1 MKNVYNLSQILRV
14 LWMRISAG
22 ILISSM
28 LITSCIGLPSPEP
41 DSLADVPSF
50 DQPEATMAPSPASTR
65 DSMDTYIRVNTIG
78 YLPKDHKIG
87 LALTNIDLSG
97 RQFEVIGPDRVLA
110 AGPVGK
116 DRGPYASFKHLYEL
130 DFTSFITN
138 GLFHLQIDETIS
150 EPFEISEKVYQP
162 LIPLTLQFFQV
173 QRCGSSLAQMH
184 GECHTS
190 DGIINSGPKKS
201 RKIDASGGWHDAGD
215 YLKFYITT
223 AFTVDMMLS
232 AYLQQPEVFQAE
244 DGRKIPAVLQ
254 EARVGLDWLEKMW
267 RPGDSSYL
275 YYQVGDIS
283 DHELW
288 RMPEKDPADPARQVW
303 PVEEGKG
310 ANLAGKG
317 AAAMA
322 MASVIWGDKTQEYY
336 DRDYASSM
344 LKAAKSLYQYGKKR
358 PEVQSSAGFYEED
371 SSSDDMALA
380 AVELFNATGEAKYLR
395 DARAYAFEAGSA
407 GSLNWSNVHALAH
420 YELARI
426 DPGSLAQS
434 QQFLE
439 ADLMPAENLSGQK
452 PFFTGVDTFFWGV
465 NENLAGLALEAL
477 WYEDLT
483 FNPRFRLTGQLQ
495 RDFIFGANPWG
506 VCWVS
511 KGCLGRMPQ
520 HPHHQIAD
528 LKDSL
533 LAGFW
538 DEGPVPRADFLAS
551 DIRLEEADDMALFQD
566 ESAVYHDD
574 RADYVTNEPTI
585 SMNAI
590 GLALAA
596 WYSR

>member
-1 MKNVYNLSQILRV
+1 MTPRPELTQKN
-14 LWMRISAG
+14 
-22 ILISSM
+22 
-28 LITSCIGLPSPEP
+28 
-41 DSLADVPSF
+41 
-50 DQPEATMAPSPASTR
+50 
-65 DSMDTYIRVNTIG
+65 MDIYIRVNTIG
-78 YLPKDHKIG
+78 YLPKDYKIG
-87 LALTNIDLSG
+87 LALTNLDLSG
-97 RQFEVIGPDRVLA
+97 RQFQVSGPDRLLA
-110 AGPVGK
+110 AGTVGK
-116 DRGPYASFKHLYEL
+116 DRGPYASFAHLYEL
-130 DFTSFITN
+130 DFSSFTTAGI
-138 GLFHLQIDETIS
+138 FRLQIEKSRSDA
-150 EPFEISEKVYQP
+150 FEISEKIYQP

-173 QRCGSSLAQMH
+173 QRCGSNLAQMH

-190 DGIINSGPKKS
+190 DGIINSGPKKG
-201 RKIDASGGWHDAGD
+201 RKIDVSGGWHDAGD
-215 YLKFYITT
+215 YLKFFGTT

-232 AYLQQPEVFQAE
+232 SYLEQPEVFQSA
-244 DGRKIPAVLQ
+244 DSQKTPAVLQ

-283 DHELW
+283 DHETW
-288 RMPEKDPADPARQVW
+288 RMPEKDLPEPARPVW

-322 MASVIWGDKTQEYY
+322 MAAVIWGDKTQMFY
-336 DRDYASSM
+336 DRDFAFSM
-344 LKAAKSLYQYGKKR
+344 LNSAKSLYQYGKKR
-358 PEVQSSAGFYEED
+358 PEVQSSVGFYEED

-380 AVELFNATGEAKYLR
+380 AAELFRATKDAVYLR

-407 GSLNWSNVHALAH
+407 GSLNWSNLHALAH
-420 YELARI
+420 YELAKI
-426 DPGSLAQS
+426 DPGSLGQS

-439 ADLMPAENLSGQK
+439 ADLMPAENLASRK
-452 PFFTGVDTFFWGV
+452 PFFTGVDAFFWGV

-483 FNPRFRLTGQLQ
+483 FNPRFRLTGQQQ
-495 RDFIFGANPWG
+495 RDYLFGANPWG

-520 HPHHQIAD
+520 QPHHQIAD
-528 LKDSL
+528 LRGSAL
-533 LAGFW
+533 PGFW
-538 DEGPVPRADFLAS
+538 DEGPVPLADFLAGGIEL
-551 DIRLEEADDMALFQD
+551 DEPDELALFQH
-566 ESAVYHDD
+566 ESSVYHDD
-574 RADYVTNEPTI
+574 RADYMTNEPTI